1 MKKLLNLFFIVFARS
16 VLAQNCGNFTRADQ
30 EGPYFVQGAPRW
42 NTLAPKYQLQDSDIA
57 VILKGQVL
65 DSDCI
70 PVSGAV
76 IDIWYAGF
84 DQNSPDNAKYTFPP
98 AKLLFRGN
106 TVTDQAGAYKFL
118 ATFPEVYQA
127 RPIPHYHVKIN
138 TPGRNGIDFTT
149 QIYFRNLVPQSF
161 KNYVRTRGTQFGRI
175 SNAPKDENNL
185 INGGR
190 VVEFN
195 VKLNYRQSVRRSEPI
210 QPGSKPYFP
219 N

>member
-1 MKKLLNLFFIVFARS
+1 MKKLFIISLTVYTT

-30 EGPYFVQGAPRW
+30 EGPYFVQGAPKW
-42 NTLAPKYQLQDSDIA
+42 NTLAPKYQLQNPDIA

-65 DSDCI
+65 DSDCL
-70 PVSGAV
+70 PVAGAV

-84 DQNSPDNAKYTFPP
+84 DENSPDDAKYTFPP
-98 AKLLFRGN
+98 EELLFRGN
-106 TVTDQAGAYKFL
+106 SITDQTGAYKFL

-149 QIYFRNLVPQSF
+149 QIYFQNLVPPSF
-161 KNYVRTRGTQFGRI
+161 KNYVRTRGTQFGKI
-175 SNAPKDENNL
+175 SNASKDGNNL
-185 INGGR
+185 VNGGR

-195 VKLNYRQSVRRSEPI
+195 VKLNYRTLVRRS
-210 QPGSKPYFP
+210 
-219 N
+219 